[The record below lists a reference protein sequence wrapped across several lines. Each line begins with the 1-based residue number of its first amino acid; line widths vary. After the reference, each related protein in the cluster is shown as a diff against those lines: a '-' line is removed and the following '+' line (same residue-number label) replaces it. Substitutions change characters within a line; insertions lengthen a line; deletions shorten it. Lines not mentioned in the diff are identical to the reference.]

1 MDNEFNKLAKLL
13 RTRLK
18 IIADHEFREK
28 DPDSHLEALKEI
40 SMAIDNEYN
49 VLEKLLEPRLKHY
62 LSNMSY
68 EKALNHIENN
78 INN

>member
-40 SMAIDNEYN
+40 SMAIENEYN
-49 VLEKLLEPRLKHY
+49 VLEKSLEPRLKHY
-62 LSNMSY
+62 LY
-68 EKALNHIENN
+68 RATRKPNHIENN

>member
-1 MDNEFNKLAKLL
+1 MVNEFNKLAKLL

-40 SMAIDNEYN
+40 SMAIENEYN
-49 VLEKLLEPRLKHY
+49 VLEKSLEPRLKHY

>member
-40 SMAIDNEYN
+40 SMAIENEYN
-49 VLEKLLEPRLKHY
+49 VLEKSLEPRFCLLY
-62 LSNMSY
+62 TSPSPRDLSTSRMPSS
-68 EKALNHIENN
+68 A
-78 INN
+78 